1 MNASPNDEGK
11 NDRIENLERD
21 LYSRDAPPIT
31 EKKRPEL
38 SQHEK
43 MQSYGWTDEL
53 KSVVEESPE
62 QLEVKKHSL
71 INNFFIAAIIFF
83 LAATAVAAYIILGG
97 FNVIST
103 KNVDISVQ
111 GLVAVNAG
119 EELSLD
125 VIVKNNNNT
134 NLENVTLYI
143 EYPEGTRSVEDL
155 TKDLTRQQI
164 DLETV
169 NSGSAKTQTIKA
181 VFFGEKDSVKQIKTR
196 VDYKSH
202 GSNGF
207 FTKEKVFDVTIKSA
221 PIIMN
226 VDLPQEVNSGQEIT
240 ITIDVASN
248 ANTII
253 RGLAIQ
259 AEYPFG
265 FSFMSS
271 TPNSS
276 SEKNMW
282 NIGDLD
288 SNEKRTIKIK
298 GRMDGQNEE
307 ERTFRF
313 IAGTTDSIDPKKIAI
328 GYITSQK
335 TLAIKKPFIGLSLD
349 LNGRSGVPAIPAG
362 GKVTGTLNWSNN
374 LPIEINDATVE
385 IKISGK
391 SFDRN
396 QVSVG
401 NGGFY
406 RSSDNTIIWDRNSL
420 YTLNDLNPGDI
431 GSVSFTVSA
440 VPSTEQLLSQGR
452 NMDIGFVATMK
463 GTRVQGGVPQQI
475 SSSVTGQ
482 AKVETNI
489 VPTARILYSSGPFTN
504 RGPMPPQVDKETTYT
519 VVWNLAN
526 AFNDVANTTMKAVL
540 PPYVRWTG
548 SYSPSSEQ
556 ISFDSSSRT
565 VTWTVPDLRAGVG
578 YTAPSRE
585 VAFQIAFVPSINQA
599 NTSPDLVGNISVEGV
614 DRFTSGTVEANANS
628 LNTKLTND
636 PRYRTGDDRVR
647 E

>member
-1 MNASPNDEGK
+1 MASDQ
-11 NDRIENLERD
+11 NDRIDNLERD

-31 EKKRPEL
+31 EKKRPEFT
-38 SQHEK
+38 QHEK
-43 MQSYGWTDEL
+43 MQNYGWTDEL
-53 KSVVEESPE
+53 KSAVEEAPE
-62 QLEVKKHSL
+62 QHEVKKHSFV
-71 INNFFIAAIIFF
+71 NNFFIAAVLFF
-83 LAATAVAAYIILGG
+83 LAATAIAAYIILGG

-103 KNVDISVQ
+103 KNVDISIQ

-134 NLENVTLYI
+134 NLEGVTLYI
-143 EYPEGTRSVEDL
+143 EYPEGTRSVDDL
-155 TKDLTRQQI
+155 TKDLARQQI
-164 DLETV
+164 DLETI
-169 NSGSAKTQTIKA
+169 SAGSSKTQNIKA

-202 GSNGF
+202 GSNGL

-248 ANTII
+248 ANTLI
-253 RGLAIQ
+253 RGLAVQ
-259 AEYPFG
+259 SEYPFG
-265 FSFMSS
+265 FNFISS
-271 TPNSS
+271 TPSPS

-282 NIGDLD
+282 SIGDLD

-313 IAGTTDSIDPKKIAI
+313 IAGTLDSNDPRKIAI
-328 GYITSQK
+328 GYITNQK
-335 TLAIKKPFIGLSLD
+335 TLAIKKPFIGLSLN
-349 LNGRSGVPAIPAG
+349 LNGRSGIPAISAG
-362 GKVTGTLNWSNN
+362 SKVTGTLNWSNN
-374 LPIEINDATVE
+374 LPVEINDATIEV
-385 IKISGK
+385 KISGK
-391 SFDRN
+391 GLDRN

-420 YTLNDLNPGDI
+420 YSLSDLNPGDT
-431 GSVSFTVSA
+431 GAVSFTLTAVS
-440 VPSTEQLLSQGR
+440 PTDQLLQQGR
-452 NMDIGFVATMK
+452 NMDIGIVATMK
-463 GTRVQGGVPQQI
+463 GSRVQGGVPQQI
-475 SSSVTGQ
+475 SSSASGQ
-482 AKVETNI
+482 AKVATNI
-489 VPTARILYSSGPFTN
+489 VPSARILYYGGPFIN
-504 RGPMPPQVDKETTYT
+504 HGPIPPEVDKQTTYT

-526 AFNDVANTTMKAVL
+526 TFNDVANTTMKAVL

-548 SYSPSSEQ
+548 SYSPSNEQ
-556 ISFDSSSRT
+556 ISYDSSSRT

-578 YTAPSRE
+578 YTSASRE
-585 VAFQIAFVPSINQA
+585 VAFQIEFVPSINQA
-599 NTSPDLVGNISVEGV
+599 NTSPDLVGNISAQGV
-614 DRFTSGTVEANANS
+614 DRFTSATVEASSNS
-628 LNTKLTND
+628 LSTKLTSD
-636 PRYRTGDDRVR
+636 SRYRSGDERVR